1 MTIVICLYVP
11 FQMSTSP
18 CHCHRPGEKFKAA
31 TKKRRGTDLTMDD
44 VNGAAPAEGEA
55 DAADDASGAIMGAGA
70 CIKKRIRSC
79 FGESTDVSAPLAL
92 RTPRE
97 ASHLVK

>member
-1 MTIVICLYVP
+1 
-11 FQMSTSP
+11 MSTSP